1 MLSGFRDGRVGRP
14 LLRELWQGRT
24 RRQERGSVVAVV
36 YRMELGTGEGT
47 FGGPLSTHAVLQL
60 GCLMSLAN

>member
-1 MLSGFRDGRVGRP
+1 M
-14 LLRELWQGRT
+14 
-24 RRQERGSVVAVV
+24 VAVV